1 MLVKLRIYKYFSVLT
16 FLLFAISTGFAQEI
30 NLNASVSQNTVGLSD
45 AFQFKLEVS
54 GANRSLPEVELP
66 PLNDF
71 RVISGPNQSSQFNM
85 INGRV
90 NVSKTYSVTLL
101 AKKTGKFTIPSVS
114 VKHKG
119 NTYRSEPIVI
129 TVVQETPQA
138 QSQNQTE
145 SGESQDLFIRA
156 IPSKTKVYVN
166 DQINVSYKVY
176 FRVPIRNP
184 DFIKLPETVGFWVEE
199 YEIAQNIPVTQEVIN
214 GQQY

>member
-1 MLVKLRIYKYFSVLT
+1 M
-16 FLLFAISTGFAQEI
+16 
-30 NLNASVSQNTVGLSD
+30 NASVSQNTVGLSD

-129 TVVQETPQA
+129 TVVQGNTTGNNRKTRANPA
-138 QSQNQTE
+138 KARIY
-145 SGESQDLFIRA
+145 LYRA
-156 IPSKTKVYVN
+156 IKNKS
-166 DQINVSYKVY
+166 
-176 FRVPIRNP
+176 
-184 DFIKLPETVGFWVEE
+184 L
-199 YEIAQNIPVTQEVIN
+199 
-214 GQQY
+214 